1 MRPSVCK
8 WDSTKVAGDESDN
21 LLQDMLP
28 LKVFL
33 GSATFNT
40 TPPLP
45 LITAPELSLNNHHY
59 WSVMTETVQFP
70 HLVRTWP
77 CSSKHPS
84 LLLLFSS
91 LSTSFSMSHNH
102 KKGSGSRSPS
112 LSFVFLPPISFRSSY
127 ASLPSLSPT
136 GNLGKVG
143 QNEIWPQ

>member
-8 WDSTKVAGDESDN
+8 WESTKVAGEESDN
-21 LLQDMLP
+21 LFQG
-28 LKVFL
+28 VL

-59 WSVMTETVQFP
+59 WSAMTETALFP
-70 HLVRTWP
+70 HLIGTWP